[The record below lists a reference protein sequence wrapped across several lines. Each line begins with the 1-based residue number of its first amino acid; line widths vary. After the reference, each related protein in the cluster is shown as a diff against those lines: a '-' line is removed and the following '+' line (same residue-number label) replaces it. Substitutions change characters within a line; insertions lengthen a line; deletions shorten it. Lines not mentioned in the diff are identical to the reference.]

1 MSQDDTLPTIGAVE
15 VPPSALEFFA
25 YCEAERDRLR
35 NSGEAFDEALFNA
48 AVDLALRKF
57 RTLEDRGT
65 A

>member
-1 MSQDDTLPTIGAVE
+1 MSQDDTLPIVDTAE

-35 NSGEAFDEALFNA
+35 NTGEPFDESLFNA

-57 RTLEDRGT
+57 QVLEERG
-65 A
+65 AS